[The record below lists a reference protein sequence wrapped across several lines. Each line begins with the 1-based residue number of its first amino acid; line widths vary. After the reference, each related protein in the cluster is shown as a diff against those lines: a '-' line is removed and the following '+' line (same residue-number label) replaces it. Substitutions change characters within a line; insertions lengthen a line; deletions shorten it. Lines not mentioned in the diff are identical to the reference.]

1 MKIEDINESN
11 KFELIKAI
19 NDHWKKNHILV
30 RNSKVFDLQH
40 KQDNGYSFLTLRH
53 DNRVKSFLG
62 YIYSNSNKNSLWLA
76 IWKSLDSG
84 SGGVNL
90 LFHLISNNPEFI
102 GVIGI
107 SDFTS
112 NITKKL
118 GWVQGEMDHYYLSLK
133 KKLNSLSTNS
143 NNEEYVFSDSLN
155 LDFLK
160 SSSEILPRKDKEY
173 YLKRYVKHPV
183 FEYKYLLIK
192 SLVFIGRIVKYQNL
206 TIFHVVDVIGDMKDV
221 KLKLHILFFLKSEKI
236 NMFEMMYYDSRSI
249 NIDLNLKGGNKIIP
263 TYFNPFKYRNVKI
276 ELSYKTN
283 KNLPV
288 RFFLGDGDQDR
299 PN

>member
-1 MKIEDINESN
+1 MKIEDIIESN
-11 KFELIKAI
+11 KSELIKTI
-19 NDHWKKNHILV
+19 NDHWKNNHILV

-40 KQDNGYSFLTLRH
+40 KQDNSYSFLTLKH
-53 DNRVKSFLG
+53 ENRIISFLG

-76 IWKSLDSG
+76 IWKSIDSG

-90 LFHLISNNPEFI
+90 LFHLISNNPEFM
-102 GVIGI
+102 GVLGI

-118 GWVQGEMDHYYLSLK
+118 GWVQGKMDHYYLSLK
-133 KKLNSLSTNS
+133 KNLNSLSTNT

-160 SSSEILPRKDKEY
+160 LSSELLPLKDKEY
-173 YLKRYVKHPV
+173 YLKRYLKHPV
-183 FEYKYLLIK
+183 FEYKYLSIK
-192 SLVFIGRIVKYQNL
+192 SLVFIGRMVNYQNSK
-206 TIFHVVDVIGDMKDV
+206 TFHVVDVIGDLKDV
-221 KLKLHILFFLKSEKI
+221 KLKSHILFFLKSEKI
-236 NMFEMMYYDSRSI
+236 NMFEIMYYDSRSI

-263 TYFNPFKYRNVKI
+263 TYFNPFEYRNVKI

>member
-1 MKIEDINESN
+1 MKIEDIIESN
-11 KFELIKAI
+11 KSELIKTI
-19 NDHWKKNHILV
+19 NDHWKNNHILV

-40 KQDNGYSFLTLRH
+40 KQDNSYSFLTLKH
-53 DNRVKSFLG
+53 ENRIISFLG

-76 IWKSLDSG
+76 IWKSIDSG

-90 LFHLISNNPEFI
+90 LFHLISNNPEFM
-102 GVIGI
+102 GVLGI

-118 GWVQGEMDHYYLSLK
+118 GWVQGKMDHYYLSLK
-133 KKLNSLSTNS
+133 KNLNSLSTNT

-160 SSSEILPRKDKEY
+160 LSSELLPLKDKEY
-173 YLKRYVKHPV
+173 YLKRYLKHPV
-183 FEYKYLLIK
+183 FEYKYLSIK
-192 SLVFIGRIVKYQNL
+192 SLVFIGRMVNYQNSK
-206 TIFHVVDVIGDMKDV
+206 TFHVVDVIGDLKDV
-221 KLKLHILFFLKSEKI
+221 KLKSHILFFLKSEKI
-236 NMFEMMYYDSRSI
+236 NMFEIMYFDSRSI

-263 TYFNPFKYRNVKI
+263 TYFNPFEYRNVKI